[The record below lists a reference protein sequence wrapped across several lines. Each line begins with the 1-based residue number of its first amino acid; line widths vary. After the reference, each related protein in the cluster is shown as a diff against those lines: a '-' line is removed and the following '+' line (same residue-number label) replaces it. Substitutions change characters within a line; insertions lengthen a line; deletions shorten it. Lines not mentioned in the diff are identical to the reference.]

1 MSGFSPHDKAVAF
14 KVAISASEH
23 LNPSRAVN
31 PSPYSKAIS
40 FAIMMVDFVWL
51 MRDEVKYV
59 WLRLRTSWTAR
70 IYIFTK
76 YTGLVSQIYN
86 VYFTVRMFLGVYTSP
101 RGCRFWFM
109 YQAITVQ
116 FLLLFAEGLLMHRLY
131 ALFLHNRL
139 ILVMLIM
146 FALSQVVSMWV
157 STRLS
162 FPSNKHT
169 VTCLMVR
176 SNPGNAFFSATTMTT
191 NVIIAFMT
199 FWRYFRL
206 PVKWTRGAL
215 GRLVLRD
222 SACSLGAITMIMF
235 FLTLCS
241 LEVIKFSMSGNIT
254 YYWLICV
261 LWVSIGRIVV
271 DHEKLRDEGEEGE
284 GNIWK
289 GTLQLTSQI
298 EIGESESSLDTR
310 CGSSDGRT
318 PTPRTLP
325 SPLSMPM
332 TKANQLSS
340 SSACTG
346 DSPQKWLGD
355 RSPSCGDSSEPSST
369 VVSTYRLSLPNVR
382 KSNGD
387 ASRAKDQPWADAGE
401 RVHSSGSSS
410 RRPSP
415 QSSSSEPTLSE
426 APS

>member
-1 MSGFSPHDKAVAF
+1 MSGFSPDDKAVAF
-14 KVAISASEH
+14 KVAISAT
-23 LNPSRAVN
+23 
-31 PSPYSKAIS
+31 IS

-70 IYIFTK
+70 IYMLTK

-131 ALFLHNRL
+131 ALFLRNRL
-139 ILVMLIM
+139 ILVMLIT

-215 GRLVLRD
+215 GRVVLRD
-222 SACSLGAITMIMF
+222 SACSLGAITVIML
-235 FLTLCS
+235 FLTLSS
-241 LEVIKFSMSGNIT
+241 LEVFKFAMSGNIT

-298 EIGESESSLDTR
+298 EIGENELSLDTR

-318 PTPRTLP
+318 QTSRTLS

-332 TKANQLSS
+332 SKANQRSS

-355 RSPSCGDSSEPSST
+355 RSPSCGDETQHSSEPSCT
-369 VVSTYRLSLPNVR
+369 VVSAEVSTCRLSLPNVR

-387 ASRAKDQPWADAGE
+387 APRAKDRPRADAGE
-401 RVHSSGSSS
+401 RTHSSGSSLA
-410 RRPSP
+410 SP
-415 QSSSSEPTLSE
+415 RSSSLEATLSE